1 MAALLWV
8 AYTVVSGF
16 HLGSTGQADYLGINF
31 VINSGLLV
39 LLAWLVPYVLF
50 RLLQPSRL
58 ETTVQALHEGLGEAL
73 EMLREECSAAFDA
86 VGEERKV
93 LLEEGRKL
101 LRDLTGE
108 RIPATDADNR
118 ALMRFTPGAAVR
130 SGA

>member
-1 MAALLWV
+1 MTALLWV

-31 VINSGLLV
+31 VINSTLLV

-50 RLLQPSRL
+50 RLLQPSQL
-58 ETTVQALHEGLGEAL
+58 ETTVRALQEGIDEAL
-73 EMLREECSAAFDA
+73 EILRQECDAAFEVVD
-86 VGEERKV
+86 EERKL
-93 LLEEGRKL
+93 LLEEGRNL

-108 RIPATDADNR
+108 SIPTTDAEHR
-118 ALMRFTPGAAVR
+118 TLMRFTPRAALR